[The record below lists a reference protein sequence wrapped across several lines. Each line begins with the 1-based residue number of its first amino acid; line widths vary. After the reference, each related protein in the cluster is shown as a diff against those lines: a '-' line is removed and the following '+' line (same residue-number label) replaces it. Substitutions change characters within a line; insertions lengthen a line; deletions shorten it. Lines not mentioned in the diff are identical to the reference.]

1 MKKLVIIIIL
11 ITTYIISCNKYD
23 KVFKRKECKTPL
35 TINYDDK
42 NIGYNE
48 VEINKELF
56 NDNKKFS
63 WLDQEN
69 LYSKGRLFLKDS
81 FITILVNE
89 APVEVY
95 SGDFYLINFNFDYNP
110 IDFIQIRG
118 MENINKT
125 EITKDTIFKYIDYE
139 YSGWVEK
146 YIIDP
151 KGEFKL
157 VEEKVLW
164 EEDYD
169 PN

>member
-1 MKKLVIIIIL
+1 MKKLIIIIIL
-11 ITTYIISCNKYD
+11 LNTYTNSCNKYE
-23 KVFKRKECKTPL
+23 KAFSRKECKTPL
-35 TINYDDK
+35 TINYNDK
-42 NIGYNE
+42 EIGYDE
-48 VEINKELF
+48 VKINKELF
-56 NDNKKFS
+56 IDNKKFS

-69 LYSKGRLFLKDS
+69 LYSKGRLFLKDTY
-81 FITILVNE
+81 ITLLVNE

-95 SGDFYLINFNFDYNP
+95 SGDFYLINFNFDYKP

-125 EITKDTIFKYIDYE
+125 QITKDTIYKYMNYE

-146 YIIDP
+146 YIINSN
-151 KGEFKL
+151 GEFKL